1 MAEFNIAEQQ
11 QESKRISL
19 VNEIPLD
26 TPLSMQIE
34 LASGCNF
41 KCSFC
46 MHHDDALIKNGSL
59 KIGCMTMDTFRAT
72 VDGLKKFP
80 QKVKFITLQSRGE
93 SLLNKNIIKM
103 LKMIKEADVAKKI
116 GLYTNGSLLTEKMA
130 DGLID
135 AGLDVLHISIEGV
148 SREQYKK
155 VTKTDV
161 DFEQIVK
168 NVEYF
173 YNHKNNTYLYVKT
186 IDCDLSE
193 ADKDKF
199 VELFENISDDIFIE
213 EPVEAWQGAGIKK
226 EYLKSNRY
234 KTQCQKVQI
243 CPRIFFA
250 CVVHFDGTVVACDHD
265 WSEQEIVGNVCE
277 EAISDIWRGNA
288 FERLREEHLCGNAD
302 RIDRC
307 KECIQRKECL
317 PKDNIDKLLKK

>member
-11 QESKRISL
+11 QESNRIPL
-19 VNEIPLD
+19 ANEIPLD

-41 KCSFC
+41 ECNFC
-46 MHHDDALIKNGSL
+46 MHHDDELIKNGSL

-93 SLLNKNIIKM
+93 SLLNKNIVTM
-103 LKMIKEADVAKKI
+103 LRMIKGADVAEKI
-116 GLYTNGSLLTEKMA
+116 GLYTNGTLLTEEVV

-135 AGLDVLHISIEGV
+135 AELDVLHISIEGV

-173 YNHKNNTYLYVKT
+173 YNHKKDTYLYVKT
-186 IDCDLSE
+186 IDYDLTE

-199 VELFENISDDIFIE
+199 VELFKNISDDIFIE
-213 EPVEAWQGAGIKK
+213 EPVDAWQGAGIKK
-226 EYLKSNRY
+226 EYL
-234 KTQCQKVQI
+234 
-243 CPRIFFA
+243 
-250 CVVHFDGTVVACDHD
+250 
-265 WSEQEIVGNVCE
+265 
-277 EAISDIWRGNA
+277 
-288 FERLREEHLCGNAD
+288 
-302 RIDRC
+302 
-307 KECIQRKECL
+307 
-317 PKDNIDKLLKK
+317 